1 MNYIVKPQSP
11 LMLGENGI
19 LPLTSY
25 DQIIMPDG
33 GRWNGKAIPDT
44 EENPE
49 ESPSTYLTF
58 NRISFAV
65 PSANWVQADTGRY
78 TQIIALND
86 ITSHSKCYH
95 IDVDMSTVTE
105 ETIEDIKGAWAL
117 VDNAET
123 VDGGIMLTCFTEAPA
138 VDFAVIADIQEIVT
152 DIPNANGVNF

>member
-1 MNYIVKPQSP
+1 MIEVIKKKYPI
-11 LMLGENGI
+11 LDENGQ
-19 LPLTSY
+19 S
-25 DQIIMPDG
+25 
-33 GRWNGKAIPDT
+33 
-44 EENPE
+44 
-49 ESPSTYLTF
+49 STYPTF
-58 NRISFAV
+58 ASQVFFNDGTSIEDRAFNNIMRRISFNV
-65 PSANWVQADTGRY
+65 PCVAWTQADTGRY
-78 TQIIALND
+78 TQIIAFND

-152 DIPNANGVNF
+152 DIPNANGVSF